1 MPFFTSTRRLIQCAF
16 LTSAVVFASTQITF
30 AQFGAGSEQLIRV
43 AWQDAQDKSLHWG
56 EFVQVGPSIVFQDQG
71 KVAGFP
77 ALTGNQALGTMKRID
92 NMLVVGVRGG
102 GWMTVD
108 LQVTEQPHGDHSDY
122 TYGDAPLVKLSMLGD
137 PGKYPIHL
145 YDYNNE
151 FYLANDL
158 SLIHI

>member
-16 LTSAVVFASTQITF
+16 LTCAAVFASTQITF

-56 EFVQVGPSIVFQDQG
+56 EFVQVRPSIVFQDQG

-92 NMLVVGVRGG
+92 NMLAV
-102 GWMTVD
+102 
-108 LQVTEQPHGDHSDY
+108 SY
-122 TYGDAPLVKLSMLGD
+122 T
-137 PGKYPIHL
+137 HL
-145 YDYNNE
+145 T
-151 FYLANDL
+151 LPTKA
-158 SLIHI
+158 